1 MTIIVGV
8 HAMKNR
14 LKEFGR
20 VMSSDYAIKI
30 LTLLHKRPRFRF
42 EVAKVMGSTTKKETN
57 LVGYYI
63 RKMQLSGLLEKER
76 SIHTNQVMPFGKY
89 KITLFGENAY
99 QMAVR
104 VSVEVNL
111 PKNKLLLTSKGKVR
125 LLK

>member
-1 MTIIVGV
+1 MIINVGV
-8 HAMKNR
+8 CAMIKI
-14 LKEFGR
+14 EDFGR

-42 EVAKVMGSTTKKETN
+42 EVAKVMGSITKHETN

-63 RKMQLSGLLEKER
+63 RKMSLIGLVAKER

-89 KITLFGENAY
+89 KITLLGENAY

>member
-1 MTIIVGV
+1 
-8 HAMKNR
+8 
-14 LKEFGR
+14 
-20 VMSSDYAIKI
+20 
-30 LTLLHKRPRFRF
+30 
-42 EVAKVMGSTTKKETN
+42 MGSTTKKETN